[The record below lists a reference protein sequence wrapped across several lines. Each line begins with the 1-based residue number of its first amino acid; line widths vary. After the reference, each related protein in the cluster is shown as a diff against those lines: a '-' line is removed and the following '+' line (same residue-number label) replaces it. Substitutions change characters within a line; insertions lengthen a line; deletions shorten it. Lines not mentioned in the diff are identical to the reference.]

1 MGIDGL
7 FIANITKKLNCLLKG
22 ARINKI
28 LMLSNN
34 EYLFDLYKPNL
45 KENLFIS
52 VNQKYSY
59 VNLTNKKYTFSNDIF
74 HFHTLLKKH
83 LENYYIEEVKQIN
96 FDRLI
101 QLTLSGKNDIGQT
114 VTKYLYIE
122 LMGRYNNL
130 ILTKEDNTIIDSL
143 YRLPFISETKRI
155 ILPSYTYEFPRIEEK
170 KNPLE
175 SNFYDE
181 NITLFKQF
189 YGISSFSEKII
200 KENLKNNTFSQIIEK
215 IINSNT
221 LFYND
226 EDFYLL
232 PFSNYQKEENLF
244 EGLDS
249 YFSTSANKDR
259 IKRKSADI
267 TRLINSY
274 KKKLILK
281 QEKLE
286 SEKEESENAS
296 IYREYGEIL
305 FTYPSYYQ
313 KGANKI
319 YIPELKIEIPLNPT
333 KDLATNANNYFKT
346 YKKKINSKKYL
357 EKQLEILKEEYDYFL
372 DLERQIKTD
381 DLTIIEQIIEE
392 LKEQKYLKQVSKTK
406 KKETKIKLLEYNIG
420 NSKIYVGRNNL
431 QNEYLTFKIAKP
443 NDLFLHVKDYRGS
456 HIVITNYQNDEKTLR
471 EAAKLAAIYSSA
483 KQSSTV
489 PVDYTRIKYVKKCPN
504 SKPGKVL
511 MTNFKTIY
519 IDPND

>member
-7 FIANITKKLNCLLKG
+7 FIANIAKKLNTSLKG

-52 VNQKYSY
+52 VNQKYSHIS
-59 VNLTNKKYTFSNDIF
+59 LTTKKYSFSNDIF
-74 HFHTLLKKH
+74 HFHTLLRKH
-83 LENYYIEEVKQIN
+83 LENYYIEEIKQIN

-101 QLTLSGKNDIGQT
+101 QITLNGKNDIGQT
-114 VTKYLYIE
+114 TTKYLYIE
-122 LMGRYNNL
+122 LMGRYNNI
-130 ILTKEDNTIIDSL
+130 ILTKNDNIIIDSL
-143 YRLPFISETKRI
+143 YRLPFISPTKRI
-155 ILPSYTYEFPRIEEK
+155 ILPSYSYEFPHIEEK

-181 NITLFKQF
+181 NITLSKQF
-189 YGISSFSEKII
+189 YGISSFTEEII
-200 KENLKNNTFSQIIEK
+200 KQNLKTNSFSQIINN

-221 LFYND
+221 LFYN
-226 EDFYLL
+226 ENDFYLL
-232 PFSNYQKEENLF
+232 PFTNHHHEESLF
-244 EGLDS
+244 EGLNN
-249 YFSTSANKDR
+249 YFSTSSNNDR
-259 IKRKSADI
+259 IVRKSADI

-281 QEKLE
+281 LEKLE
-286 SEKEESENAS
+286 NEKKESENAS
-296 IYREYGEIL
+296 IYKEYGEIL

-313 KGANKI
+313 KGSNKI
-319 YIPELKIEIPLNPT
+319 YIPDLELEIPLDPT
-333 KDLATNANNYFKT
+333 KDLTTNANNYFKT

-357 EKQLEILKEEYDYFL
+357 EQQIDLAKEEYDYFL

-381 DLTIIEQIIEE
+381 DLTTIDQIIEE
-392 LKEQKYLKQVSKTK
+392 LKEQNYLKQVAKTK
-406 KKETKIKLLEYNIG
+406 KKEIKIKLLEYEIG

-456 HIVITNYQNDEKTLR
+456 HVVISNYQNDEHTLR
-471 EAAKLAAIYSSA
+471 EAAKLAALYSSA
-483 KQSSTV
+483 KSSSSV
-489 PVDYTRIKYVKKCPN
+489 PVDYTKIKYVKKCPN

-511 MTNFKTIY
+511 MTNYKTIY
-519 IDPND
+519 IDPEN